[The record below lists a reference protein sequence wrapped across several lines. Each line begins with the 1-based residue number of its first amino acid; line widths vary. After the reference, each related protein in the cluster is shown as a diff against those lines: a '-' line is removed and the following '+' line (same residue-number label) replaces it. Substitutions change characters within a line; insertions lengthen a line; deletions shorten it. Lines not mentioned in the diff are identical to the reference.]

1 MKLDTFNK
9 LLNKFTL
16 ANSHIR
22 HSAEWISQYHQ
33 HLIYNYI
40 YNSNMFCD
48 ASRVALLLT
57 VFGIVRSNISIDVTA
72 AGLDRIESEDDRL
85 DIYSGNE

>member
-1 MKLDTFNK
+1 
-9 LLNKFTL
+9 
-16 ANSHIR
+16 
-22 HSAEWISQYHQ
+22 
-33 HLIYNYI
+33 
-40 YNSNMFCD
+40 MFCV

-57 VFGIVRSNISIDVTA
+57 VFGIVRSNISIDVTT

>member
-16 ANSHIR
+16 ANSHIK

-33 HLIYNYI
+33 HLIYTYLQI
-40 YNSNMFCD
+40 KYVLCC
-48 ASRVALLLT
+48 L
-57 VFGIVRSNISIDVTA
+57 
-72 AGLDRIESEDDRL
+72 
-85 DIYSGNE
+85 